1 MQPNTNLPSDEA
13 ALLLQLKRGDE
24 NALDVIYRK
33 YWEGLFFYSYH
44 LLKDKHA
51 CEDVIQDL
59 FVRLWEN
66 REQLDVRLSLKAYL
80 YASCRYALY
89 KLIRKEQVR
98 EDIFDAIYERLH
110 TETAYGNLEHKEL
123 VQQINV
129 IVNGLPPK
137 CREVYELSRKEN
149 LSYKEIGERLGIS
162 VKTVENHINRALKE
176 LKQSL
181 GGLVSTGLLVWLLG
195 K

>member
-1 MQPNTNLPSDEA
+1 MQPNTILPSDEA
-13 ALLLQLKRGDE
+13 ALLRQLKRGDE
-24 NALDVIYRK
+24 NALDLIYRQ

-110 TETAYGNLEHKEL
+110 TETAYGSLEHKEL

-149 LSYKEIGERLGIS
+149 LSHKEIGERLGIS

-181 GGLVSTGLLVWLLG
+181 GGLVTTGMLVWLLG

>member
-89 KLIRKEQVR
+89 KLIKKEQVR

>member
-110 TETAYGNLEHKEL
+110 TETAYGSLEHKEL

>member
-1 MQPNTNLPSDEA
+1 MQPNTILPSDEA

-110 TETAYGNLEHKEL
+110 TETAYGSLEHKEL
-123 VQQINV
+123 VQQINM

-181 GGLVSTGLLVWLLG
+181 GGLVTTGMLVWLLG

>member
-66 REQLDVRLSLKAYL
+66 REQLNVRLSLKAYL

-137 CREVYELSRKEN
+137 CREVYQLSRKEN
-149 LSYKEIGERLGIS
+149 LSYKEIGERLDIS

>member
-24 NALDVIYRK
+24 NALDVIYRT

-110 TETAYGNLEHKEL
+110 TETAYGSLEHKEL
-123 VQQINV
+123 VQQINA

-149 LSYKEIGERLGIS
+149 LSHKEIGERLGIS

-181 GGLVSTGLLVWLLG
+181 GGLVTTGLLVWLLG

>member
-66 REQLDVRLSLKAYL
+66 REHLDVRLSLKAYL

-110 TETAYGNLEHKEL
+110 TETAYGSLEHKEL

-137 CREVYELSRKEN
+137 CREVYQLSRKEN